1 MSRPKQQS
9 PRPLLDPRLKS
20 QKTTGKLKYFRP
32 MPYHIAL
39 SQAARLE
46 AWTEEVEGMGGPA
59 EAADSSDFDPRLME
73 RQQTVDL

>member
-1 MSRPKQQS
+1 MARPKQQS
-9 PRPLLDPRLKS
+9 SRSPLDSRLRS

-73 RQQTVDL
+73 RQ